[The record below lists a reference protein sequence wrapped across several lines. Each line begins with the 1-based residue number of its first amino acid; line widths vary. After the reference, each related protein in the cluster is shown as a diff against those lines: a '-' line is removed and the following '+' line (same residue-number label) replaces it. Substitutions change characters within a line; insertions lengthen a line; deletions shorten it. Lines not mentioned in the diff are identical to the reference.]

1 MCDFVCPIQKGNKSE
16 ELGGSWAG
24 EKEHVVSGKK
34 EKGVKR
40 KDSFLKLC
48 VHSLFKKDDV

>member
-1 MCDFVCPIQKGNKSE
+1 MSRRERTCSKQE
-16 ELGGSWAG
+16 
-24 EKEHVVSGKK
+24 K

-48 VHSLFKKDDV
+48 VHSLFEKDDV